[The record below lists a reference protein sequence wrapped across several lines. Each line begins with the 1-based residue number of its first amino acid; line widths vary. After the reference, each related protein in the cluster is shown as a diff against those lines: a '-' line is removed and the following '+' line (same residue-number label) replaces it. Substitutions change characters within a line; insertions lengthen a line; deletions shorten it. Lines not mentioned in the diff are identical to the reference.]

1 MSNVAVILNHVPD
14 TEAVIKIDGSDGSK
28 INSEDLKFILNP
40 YDEYAVEEAI
50 EMADELDGESI
61 AICIGDNDAETTIRY
76 ALAMGIDRA
85 VLINEPK
92 AIEIDPVNRGK
103 VVAAAI
109 KDLDAKVI
117 LTGRETIDLNED
129 SMATVI
135 AGAMDLPQINYVSKI
150 DFDGDTLKVVRD
162 IEGGSLEV
170 NSSFPVVLSA
180 QKGLNDPRYP
190 SLIKIKRAKKKEI
203 KEVTIADLGVDFSSP
218 KVKVVKLNMPPARA
232 QGIMVNGDAAEVSGK
247 CVSWLSDTAKI
258 I

>member
-1 MSNVAVILNHVPD
+1 MNNVVVMLNHVPD
-14 TEAVIKIDGSDGSK
+14 TEAVIKIDGSDTSK
-28 INSEDLKFILNP
+28 IDTEDLKFILNP

-61 AICIGDNDAETTIRY
+61 AICIGDDEAKTTIRY

-85 VLINEPK
+85 VLINEPN
-92 AIEIDPVNRGK
+92 AIELDPVSRGK
-103 VVAAAI
+103 VIAAAI

-117 LTGRETIDLNED
+117 LTGRETIDLNDD
-129 SMATVI
+129 SIATVI

-162 IEGGSLEV
+162 IEGGNLEI
-170 NSSFPVVLSA
+170 NTSFPVILSC

-203 KEVTIADLGVDFSSP
+203 KEVTLSDLGIDFSSP
-218 KVKVVKLNMPPARA
+218 KVKIIKLNMPPARA
-232 QGIMVNGDAAEVSGK
+232 QGIKVSGDASETSAK